1 MSDDVKVETFTGS
14 GTFNIT
20 DAFEEDKE
28 KIVEKADIESLS
40 IHVEKLI
47 ELEQRIATS
56 EEVTKDLKSQYD
68 KISSEV
74 IPNILA
80 EQGFKSLK
88 LADGSS
94 LEVNKKY
101 SCTLPKD
108 PVKKEAAYKWL
119 RDNGLGDLI
128 KNEVA
133 VTFGVGEDNKAEQLL
148 NLAVSNGYEPQQ
160 KSKVEPMTLKALFR
174 ERIEAGLDM
183 PSDLFHLFVK
193 DETKLSRK

>member
-1 MSDDVKVETFTGS
+1 MS
-14 GTFNIT
+14 
-20 DAFEEDKE
+20 EELTNLMEQDQEQLIE
-28 KIVEKADIESLS
+28 KTDIESLS
-40 IHVEKLI
+40 IHCDSLLDLEK
-47 ELEQRIATS
+47 QIANS
-56 EEVTKDLKSQYD
+56 EEHTKNLKIMYD

-80 EQGFKSLK
+80 EQGLQSLK
-88 LADGSS
+88 LADGSVI
-94 LEVNKKY
+94 EVSKKY

-108 PVKKEAAYKWL
+108 PEKKLSAYKWL

-133 VTFGVGEDNKAEQLL
+133 VTFGRGEDNKAQELL
-148 NLAVSNGYEPQQ
+148 NLAANQGYEPQQ
-160 KSKVEPMTLKALFR
+160 REKVEPMTLKALYR

-183 PSDLFHLFVK
+183 PSDIFHLFVK

>member
-1 MSDDVKVETFTGS
+1 MSID
-14 GTFNIT
+14 
-20 DAFEEDKE
+20 FEQDKQDL
-28 KIVEKADIESLS
+28 VEKTDIQSLS
-40 IHVEKLI
+40 VQVDKLLD
-47 ELEQRIATS
+47 LEEQIKRS
-56 EEVTKDLKSQYD
+56 EEHSKNLKTMYD

-80 EQGFKSLK
+80 EQGLASLK
-88 LADGSS
+88 LADGTV

-108 PVKKEAAYKWL
+108 PQKKEAAYKWL
-119 RDNGLGDLI
+119 REQGLGDII

-133 VTFGVGEDNKAEQLL
+133 VTFGRGEDNKAEQLL
-148 NLAVSNGYEPQQ
+148 DLAAKEGYEPVQ
-160 KSKVEPMTLKALFR
+160 KSKVEPMTLKALYR
-174 ERIEAGLDM
+174 ERVEAGLDM